1 MDGSTLGER
10 RATMT
15 FITPAD
21 EMAALRTIARQRGI
35 TKTAALRQALAL
47 YRALSERSRDGERVV
62 IVSRDGAIKAE
73 LLLP

>member
-15 FITPAD
+15 FNAPAD

-35 TKTAALRQALAL
+35 TKTAALRQALAV
-47 YRALSERSRDGERVV
+47 YRALTERSRDGDRIA
-62 IVSRDGAIKAE
+62 IVARDGSIKTE